1 MSNPHRQRPSPAA
14 RRVCGVALAAA
25 MTLWGAAALAG
36 GDPVAGAKVAERCV
50 ACHGPDGN
58 GPSPMFPLLAG
69 QYADYLLKTLEDY
82 RSGERDNAVMK
93 AFAMQLSDQEME
105 DVSAFYASQEGTLF
119 TIELTRRR

>member
-1 MSNPHRQRPSPAA
+1 MSSPGPRRFGA
-14 RRVCGVALAAA
+14 RSRSLCGIALAAA
-25 MTLWGAAALAG
+25 AALWCSPVLAG
-36 GDPVAGAKVAERCV
+36 GDPVEGAKVAERCV

-58 GPSPMFPLLAG
+58 SPSPIFPRLAG

-105 DVSAFYASQEGTLF
+105 DVSAFYAIQEGDLF
-119 TIELTRRR
+119 TIELTR

>member
-1 MSNPHRQRPSPAA
+1 MSSPGPWRFGARPRSL
-14 RRVCGVALAAA
+14 CGIALAAA
-25 MTLWGAAALAG
+25 AALWCSPVLAG
-36 GDPVAGAKVAERCV
+36 GDPVEGAKVAERCV

-58 GPSPMFPLLAG
+58 SPSPIFPRLAG

-105 DVSAFYASQEGTLF
+105 DVSAFYAIQEGDLF
-119 TIELTRRR
+119 TIELTR